1 MRIKTFTAPTASAA
15 MALVRDEMGP
25 AAVIIAVDQALKGHG
40 VVLRAAIEE
49 DEEPGV
55 QAPAQDLPVE
65 ARLEALLKA
74 RLKLPRPTPWQ
85 PA

>member
-1 MRIKTFTAPTASAA
+1 MRIKTFTAPTAAAA

-25 AAVIIAVDQALKGHG
+25 AVVIIAVDQAPKGRG
-40 VVLRAAIEE
+40 VILRAAVEE
-49 DEEPGV
+49 GKEPKV
-55 QAPAQDLPVE
+55 PAPARDLPVE
-65 ARLEALLKA
+65 ARLEAFLKA